1 MENNFRKTFLLFVYD
16 LRFYTKWLNVI
27 SKWMQFDKLKDK
39 RILLIASGEWK
50 VTKTPYSS
58 LKLR

>member
-1 MENNFRKTFLLFVYD
+1 MENNFRKTFQLCVYD
-16 LRFYTKWLNVI
+16 LRFYTKWLNEI
-27 SKWMQFDKLKDK
+27 SKWMQFGKLKDK
-39 RILLIASGEWK
+39 RILIASGKWK